1 MPCRSS
7 TEGHALGAETGDAGL
22 FGVFAVF
29 ADTGLAGET
38 GDTGELGVF
47 AVLADTG
54 ELGVLGVLAE
64 AAGVTFVVL
73 PLVAGAFVVAGA
85 CVVAAGALVVAA
97 GSLVAALR
105 ASGST
110 TIVVSVGTGTD
121 SMRLVAL
128 GDGVGVSADAPPA
141 ATAPVRAMAPSAPLI
156 IHVLRGRVF
165 ISSPPGTGGD
175 GVPPAVAPA
184 SRTLMRW
191 S

>member
-22 FGVFAVF
+22 LGVLGVF

-54 ELGVLGVLAE
+54 ELGVLGVFADVGL
-64 AAGVTFVVL
+64 AGVTGELGVL
-73 PLVAGAFVVAGA
+73 GVFAETTR
-85 CVVAAGALVVAA
+85 
-97 GSLVAALR
+97 SLVAALD
-105 ASGST
+105 ASRST
-110 TIVVSVGTGTD
+110 TMVVSVGTGTD
-121 SMRLVAL
+121 SMRLEAL
-128 GDGVGVSADAPPA
+128 GEGLRVSADAPPA

>member
-54 ELGVLGVLAE
+54 ELGVLGVFAE

-156 IHVLRGRVF
+156 IHVLRGRFF
-165 ISSPPGTGGD
+165 ISGPPGKGATGCRLLLHQPRG
-175 GVPPAVAPA
+175 
-184 SRTLMRW
+184 R
-191 S
+191 

>member
-54 ELGVLGVLAE
+54 ELGVLGVFADVGL
-64 AAGVTFVVL
+64 AGVTGELGVL
-73 PLVAGAFVVAGA
+73 GVFAETTR
-85 CVVAAGALVVAA
+85 
-97 GSLVAALR
+97 SLVAALD
-105 ASGST
+105 ASRST
-110 TIVVSVGTGTD
+110 TMVVSVGTGTD
-121 SMRLVAL
+121 SMRLEAL
-128 GDGVGVSADAPPA
+128 GEGLRVSADAPPA

-156 IHVLRGRVF
+156 IHVLRGRFF
-165 ISSPPGTGGD
+165 ISGPPGKGATGCRLLLHQPRG
-175 GVPPAVAPA
+175 
-184 SRTLMRW
+184 R
-191 S
+191 